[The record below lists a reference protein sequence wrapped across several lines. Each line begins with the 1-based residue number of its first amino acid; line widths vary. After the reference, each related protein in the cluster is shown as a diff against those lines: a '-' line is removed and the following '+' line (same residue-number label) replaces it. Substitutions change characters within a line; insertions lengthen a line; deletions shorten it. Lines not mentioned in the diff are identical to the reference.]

1 MIFLFLFGSIWQEMV
16 GNAGVNKLWY
26 RCKARLCVLDFCARF
41 VFYRKQGRSIRKNH
55 LTSFKKRYY
64 RYSLHSWWTNSEN
77 VFSCVI
83 PKISVVLWKH
93 LHRIKDN
100 TWTLAFATKFLISAS
115 CFFTHQRKEA
125 LNKQSTHFENIAF
138 IACLKKGFLFYISA
152 RWINNSNQ
160 SIWGR
165 TWCFNAVSG
174 YYWVL
179 PCT

>member
-1 MIFLFLFGSIWQEMV
+1 MV
-16 GNAGVNKLWY
+16 GNASVNKVWY

-64 RYSLHSWWTNSEN
+64 RYSLRSWWTNSEN